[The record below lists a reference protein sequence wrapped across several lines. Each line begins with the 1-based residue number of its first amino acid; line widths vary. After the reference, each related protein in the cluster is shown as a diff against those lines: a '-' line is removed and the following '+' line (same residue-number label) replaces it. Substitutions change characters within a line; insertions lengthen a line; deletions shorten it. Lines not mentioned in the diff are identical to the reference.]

1 MKIKMYANYNV
12 RGRKY
17 PIYHPVAQDIS
28 EPVMI
33 TIPDEWETYHNNM
46 AELVIVTP
54 DGARNLAYEIESDP
68 KGPFFWA
75 QTTINGVCRWP
86 TATGWRRRNT
96 TNAGRGG
103 ITPQE

>member
-68 KGPFFWA
+68 KGPFFWGANRNKWRVQVAYSNRLA
-75 QTTINGVCRWP
+75 Q
-86 TATGWRRRNT
+86 A
-96 TNAGRGG
+96 
-103 ITPQE
+103 